1 MTMRRARWMR
11 GAIGA
16 LALSATSV
24 IGLAAPA
31 SAVTTTLTTLD
42 CVGLHPVHV
51 TAPLTARQVNVLKAL
66 VQFIDSHP
74 QLFGTTCT
82 VTP

>member
-1 MTMRRARWMR
+1 MTMRRARWMG
-11 GAIGA
+11 GAVGA

-24 IGLAAPA
+24 FGLAAPA
-31 SAVTTTLTTLD
+31 SAATTTSTTLD
-42 CVGLHPVHV
+42 CVGRHPVHV
-51 TAPLTARQVNVLKAL
+51 TAPLTARQVTALKAL

-82 VTP
+82 VAP